1 MAFLTVKPPVNAQFA
16 EAYNAIVEGCWK
28 RGFGID
34 LKKKKIGGFDGK
46 NRKEHEITSE
56 DMQQLRDI
64 IQKGKDQFFDRS
76 KLNLSLPDPFSDA
89 EAKPEINGGKG
100 FLLMP
105 GDYTESGE
113 SIYSKEGSASGSLP
127 VLWEHFTDLKAVLES
142 LTTRKYDYSVHIA
155 MNSTDMD
162 VQVDFNRGELSA
174 TAPAGAPRTT
184 GTLNT
189 ISFLNPTAKGSA
201 TFYSISGPP
210 PRKGLR
216 RGNSR
221 TER

>member
-28 RGFGID
+28 RGFGLD
-34 LKKKKIGGFDGK
+34 LKKKKIGGFDGQ

-64 IQKGKDQFFDRS
+64 IKEGKDQFFDRS
-76 KLNLSLPDPFSDA
+76 KLKLSLPDPFSDE

-105 GDYTESGE
+105 GAYTESGE
-113 SIYSKEGSASGSLP
+113 SIYSEEGSASGSLP

-162 VQVDFNRGELSA
+162 VQVDFNRGELSGETHDRDSSGRRA
-174 TAPAGAPRTT
+174 KDDWNVKYNIVPLADGE
-184 GTLNT
+184 GECD
-189 ISFLNPTAKGSA
+189 FL
-201 TFYSISGPP
+201 
-210 PRKGLR
+210 LR
-216 RGNSR
+216 
-221 TER
+221 